1 MKILI
6 TAAAS
11 AALLAVLA
19 LAPVAAVADSSSD
32 CRSCASGLA
41 RSIDT
46 SQRLGPDAISAATSA
61 IIEPVNRCAAS
72 DVTSSLAS
80 KGGTYVQP
88 EIQAN
93 PQLVSKLQSQGYG
106 PADILGASLDN
117 NLLTIY
123 VTAKT
128 N

>member
-1 MKILI
+1 MKTLI
-6 TAAAS
+6 TAAVS
-11 AALLAVLA
+11 AALLVMLA
-19 LAPVAAVADSSSD
+19 LSPAAVADSSSD
-32 CRSCASGLA
+32 GRSCASGLA

-46 SQRLGPDAISAATSA
+46 SRRLGPDTISAATSA